1 MAGLHSG
8 YPICMER
15 VRVVKNRGLF
25 QRVLGFLSGVLLI
38 IAGVL
43 SIWNPQAMARFLTAL
58 FGVVLL
64 FSGLLDVVVF
74 LKCRRA
80 VIGAGW
86 ILVDGILTMLMALFL
101 LCNQWLAGLAVPVI
115 FSMWILFSGISSV
128 VRSLDL
134 KSFRVRGWGWF
145 LFLGLLQT
153 GIGILLFIQPVV
165 ASLAVGVLIGTVLI
179 VQGLAAILSGLFSR
193 RLLS

>member
-1 MAGLHSG
+1 
-8 YPICMER
+8 
-15 VRVVKNRGLF
+15 
-25 QRVLGFLSGVLLI
+25 
-38 IAGVL
+38 
-43 SIWNPQAMARFLTAL
+43 
-58 FGVVLL
+58 
-64 FSGLLDVVVF
+64 
-74 LKCRRA
+74 
-80 VIGAGW
+80 
-86 ILVDGILTMLMALFL
+86 MLMALFL

-134 KSFRVRGWGWF
+134 KLFRVRGWGWF